1 MNPTSED
8 LQKYLIRGCSLQNI
22 KFKIKCYELHGLGSK
37 TLLAQKE
44 LVMKD
49 FLSLFPVRDPE
60 PFKEKHD
67 SSAGAKPN
75 MAWTHIS
82 DISHD
87 KRRVMH
93 DKIDHLRK
101 KKSIRIRDQG
111 KRHSRSQSA
120 FGLNDESGK
129 KETGGGGKDTAL
141 STKRSKRSKRSPKTQ
156 LLATTVSQQLK
167 QLNQRQGTP
176 FKGEFKEKSSDAF
189 DETFRNHHSQHSQH
203 PEHHMK
209 RKQSAREKL
218 NDYNSAGRNGAPRST
233 IVAGKRIKVKKWD
246 EAFWKHAAEDPQL
259 R

>member
-1 MNPTSED
+1 
-8 LQKYLIRGCSLQNI
+8 
-22 KFKIKCYELHGLGSK
+22 
-37 TLLAQKE
+37 
-44 LVMKD
+44 MKD

-93 DKIDHLRK
+93 DKIANLRK

-120 FGLNDESGK
+120 FGLGLDGKNKAAAQKTMVGK
-129 KETGGGGKDTAL
+129 KTKV
-141 STKRSKRSKRSPKTQ
+141 STTPGRGTETQ
-156 LLATTVSQQLK
+156 LLATTISQQLNQK
-167 QLNQRQGTP
+167 NQRNGGTP
-176 FKGEFKEKSSDAF
+176 VKGRPKERGSPSDSF
-189 DETFRNHHSQHSQH
+189 DETFRNHHSRH
-203 PEHHMK
+203 PQHHMK

-218 NDYNSAGRNGAPRST
+218 NDYHSAGRNGAPRST
-233 IVAGKRIKVKKWD
+233 IIAGKRIKVRKWD